1 SALNEARVNLMT
13 MGPEGAKITNAS
25 QLIFFTTATDRNPAK
40 SSMDM
45 RNDRIIGDVNCVGY
59 KLLYRDQILDQDA
72 TAESDGFPVYSL
84 YRNLISAEDTV
95 QNLLGQ
101 QDLWSA
107 YTRYQQDE
115 TIPANF
121 LVENVV
127 EMTLIFEVD
136 YQKKIGNS
144 GSNKSDKDA
153 TQRASVLVPV
163 MTTGA
168 NRLGSCTQMDVYG
181 NRLDII
187 GSSVNI
193 DDLKSGR
200 VTAVTIS
207 MTVVTDEGMALV
219 DQIRQKK
226 RPAPSP
232 EEFFERYTRSFT
244 QRVALPMNR

>member
-1 SALNEARVNLMT
+1 
-13 MGPEGAKITNAS
+13 
-25 QLIFFTTATDRNPAK
+25 
-40 SSMDM
+40 
-45 RNDRIIGDVNCVGY
+45 
-59 KLLYRDQILDQDA
+59 
-72 TAESDGFPVYSL
+72 
-84 YRNLISAEDTV
+84 
-95 QNLLGQ
+95 
-101 QDLWSA
+101 
-107 YTRYQQDE
+107 
-115 TIPANF
+115 
-121 LVENVV
+121 
-127 EMTLIFEVD
+127 
-136 YQKKIGNS
+136 
-144 GSNKSDKDA
+144 
-153 TQRASVLVPV
+153 

-181 NRLDII
+181 NRLDIV

-244 QRVALPMNR
+244 QRIALPMNR

>member
-1 SALNEARVNLMT
+1 
-13 MGPEGAKITNAS
+13 
-25 QLIFFTTATDRNPAK
+25 
-40 SSMDM
+40 M
-45 RNDRIIGDVNCVGY
+45 R
-59 KLLYRDQILDQDA
+59 
-72 TAESDGFPVYSL
+72 
-84 YRNLISAEDTV
+84 
-95 QNLLGQ
+95 NLLGQ

-107 YTRYQQDE
+107 YARYQQDE
-115 TIPANF
+115 TVPSNF
-121 LVENVV
+121 LVENIV

-153 TQRASVLVPV
+153 SQRESVLVPV

-244 QRVALPMNR
+244 QRIALPMNR